1 MTDYPPSQ
9 GTRIEI
15 QKFDSRD
22 RQMIELE
29 KCLRR
34 LKKKCEKDN
43 IVKELKERQYYKKP
57 SEVKRE
63 KVKNARRLMEKNRKK
78 EEFYYANIDNNNNF
92 YKRKKEIDNGSRFRP
107 KPVPTNTAT
116 AGPVNPTAVAPT
128 TP

>member
-43 IVKELKERQYYKKP
+43 IIKELKERQYYKKP

-63 KVKNARRLMEKNRKK
+63 KVKNAKRLMEKNRKK
-78 EEFYYANIDNNNNF
+78 AELYTNGSNYYPT
-92 YKRKKEIDNGSRFRP
+92 KRKEKENGSRFG
-107 KPVPTNTAT
+107 TNS
-116 AGPVNPTAVAPT
+116 T
-128 TP
+128 TRTNESAI